1 MYAEL
6 HPPAA
11 RVNHAKQLGVKVGL
25 GTDVAGGYS
34 PSMLNALRSA
44 VITSKALRMQ
54 HLAPTEHGTEP
65 SPANSHLL
73 DYKVSGVASAVCP
86 TGYPLAVPLPVLL
99 FWSALS
105 CSKVRQWPC
114 ARASASRCRV

>member
-1 MYAEL
+1 M
-6 HPPAA
+6 
-11 RVNHAKQLGVKVGL
+11 NHAKELGVKIGL

-34 PSMLNALRSA
+34 PSMLSALRSA

-73 DYKVSGVASAVCP
+73 DYKVSGHTKRLYHCRHIRNRQPPSLGTASEV
-86 TGYPLAVPLPVLL
+86 
-99 FWSALS
+99 SAILRGLS
-105 CSKVRQWPC
+105 HADDKS
-114 ARASASRCRV
+114 SI

>member
-1 MYAEL
+1 MQQACVLHWGMNIAECDDHSATVKL
-6 HPPAA
+6 ARRVFI
-11 RVNHAKQLGVKVGL
+11 RVNHAKRLGVKVGL

-44 VITSKALRMQ
+44 VVTSKALRMQ

-73 DYKVSGVASAVCP
+73 DYKVCP
-86 TGYPLAVPLPVLL
+86 
-99 FWSALS
+99 
-105 CSKVRQWPC
+105 
-114 ARASASRCRV
+114 

>member
-1 MYAEL
+1 M
-6 HPPAA
+6 
-11 RVNHAKQLGVKVGL
+11 NHAKRLGVKVGL

-73 DYKVSGVASAVCP
+73 DYKVSGDGTAARRQWLPARTSGVASFLHGGCAAMLRVRRK
-86 TGYPLAVPLPVLL
+86 
-99 FWSALS
+99 S
-105 CSKVRQWPC
+105 CS
-114 ARASASRCRV
+114 